1 VSPLKIFQLSSAIL
15 VSVVGALSLVWPE
28 ALWAFVVVGPLVL
41 LGIYDSCQRSHA
53 VIRNFPVIG
62 RARYWMETIR
72 PEIQQYF
79 VESDTSGRPFTREL
93 RNVIYQR
100 AKVATDT
107 RPFGTIRDLYNE
119 GSEWIAHSLAPK
131 HPPDREPRILI
142 GERRCSQPYSASM
155 LNVSAMSFGSLSKN
169 AVLALNGGAKLGGFA
184 HNTGEGGL
192 SPNHLQPG
200 GDLIWQIGTGY
211 FGCRTPEGN
220 FDPDRFAQQANRES
234 VKMIEVK
241 LSQGAKPG
249 HGGILPAAKVTREIA
264 QIRGVPLGQDVIS
277 PPDHQAFSTP
287 KGLLDFIVQLRELS
301 GGKPIGF
308 KLCVGQPSEFLSI
321 CKAMVETGTVPDFI
335 TVDGAEGGTGAAP
348 LEFSN
353 SIGMPLTD
361 GLLFVHNALLGCNLR
376 KEIRVICSGKIV
388 TGFNMIQRIAIGADL
403 CNSARAMMFALG
415 CVQSLK
421 CNTNHCPVGV
431 ATQDPDL
438 VRGLDVV
445 GKTPRVFN
453 YHRNTV
459 NSLLEILGAAGLSH
473 PDQLQPRHIQRRVS
487 PTEVQD
493 YSQIY
498 QYFEPGAL
506 LSSSPPYAFRE
517 AWLAAS
523 AERF

>member
-1 VSPLKIFQLSSAIL
+1 M
-15 VSVVGALSLVWPE
+15 GGLSLLWP
-28 ALWAFVVVGPLVL
+28 ATLWIFVVLGPLIL
-41 LGIYDSCQRSHA
+41 LGTYDSCQRSHA

-62 RARYWMETIR
+62 RARYWMEAIR

-79 VESDTSGRPFTREL
+79 VESDTSGRPFSREL
-93 RNVIYQR
+93 RSVVYQR
-100 AKVATDT
+100 AKMATDT
-107 RPFGTIRDLYNE
+107 RPFGTIRDLYEVGN
-119 GSEWIAHSLAPK
+119 EWIAHSLTPK
-131 HPPDREPRILI
+131 HPPEREPRILI
-142 GERRCSQPYSASM
+142 GEGRCDRPYAAST

-192 SPNHLQPG
+192 SPYHLEPG
-200 GDLIWQIGTGY
+200 GDLVWQIGTGY
-211 FGCRTPEGN
+211 FGCRTPEGL
-220 FDPDRFAQQANRES
+220 FDADKFANKAQFES
-234 VKMIEVK
+234 VKMIEIK

-249 HGGILPAAKVTREIA
+249 HGGILPAAKVTAEIA

-277 PPDHQAFSTP
+277 PPYHRAFSTP

-321 CKAMVETGTVPDFI
+321 CKAMVETGLVPDFI

-348 LEFSN
+348 MEFSN
-353 SIGMPLTD
+353 AIGMPLTD
-361 GLLFVHNALLGCNLR
+361 GLLFVHNALVGCDLR
-376 KEIRVICSGKIV
+376 EKVRVICSAKIV
-388 TGFNMIQRIAIGADL
+388 TGFHMIQRMAIGADV

-415 CVQSLK
+415 CIQALK

-431 ATQDPDL
+431 TTQNPDL

-445 GKTPRVFN
+445 GKTRRVYN

-459 NSLLEILGAAGLSH
+459 KSFLEILGAAGLSH
-473 PDQLQPRHIQRRVS
+473 PNELRPQHIQRRVS

-493 YSQIY
+493 YGRVY
-498 QYFEPGAL
+498 QCLEPGAL
-506 LSSSPPYAFRE
+506 LSSLPPDAFSE
-517 AWLAAS
+517 AWEAAS